1 MSIPLLPVYIALKAG
16 GTLVPHAAGGMIV
29 RSAVGY
35 VAGTYL
41 STTAIGGILGSIGAG
56 VLASVVATKSMIT
69 GMLHRTAIT
78 GVAASTVAGRAAVGA
93 TGVISASTITSISA
107 GVLAVSFGYSIYRF
121 TKLKQKINQTK
132 QGNEI
137 FFDEKEAKIVERAIN
152 LIANKDKFNI

>member
-1 MSIPLLPVYIALKAG
+1 
-16 GTLVPHAAGGMIV
+16 
-29 RSAVGY
+29 
-35 VAGTYL
+35 
-41 STTAIGGILGSIGAG
+41 
-56 VLASVVATKSMIT
+56 
-69 GMLHRTAIT
+69 MLHRTAIT